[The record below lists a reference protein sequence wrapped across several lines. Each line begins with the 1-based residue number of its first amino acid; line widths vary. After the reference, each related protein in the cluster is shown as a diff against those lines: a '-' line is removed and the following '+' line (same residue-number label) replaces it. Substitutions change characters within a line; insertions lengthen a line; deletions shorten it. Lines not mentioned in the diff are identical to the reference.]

1 MRLQT
6 QLTLAFTTLL
16 VITMTIVSITIHS
29 LLLNVLIQNEKD
41 QLQEKGEMLSQFLYS
56 EVVPSNFSHWL
67 NNEELYLFV
76 YNRSIDRVM
85 LYSRS
90 LDLELIHDWVERYDL
105 TQKQQPL
112 WFDGENQYVVSIIS
126 IYPELLDEELVLITP
141 LDHIQEIQQI
151 FFNRLMIVFLIGI
164 LVIIILTHYLTHRLV
179 TPLTQLKYQLK
190 KIEKRQ
196 FDDVKRVK
204 ASGEIKEVEKSVVDM
219 ANELERYM
227 KSQQQFFQ
235 NASHELKT
243 PLMTIQGYAEGIK
256 DGVFQGEDSDRGLEV
271 IVAEIGRL
279 KKIINE
285 MILLAKLDSN
295 EDVYHEEDIYVS
307 QLVQSTVDRTIPMA
321 TEQQIA
327 LNHQIYN
334 DAVIHVDQEKMLQ
347 AMLNIVTNAI
357 RHAKTKVYIEV
368 LEKDG
373 RLQIIVDDDGNGV
386 DDALI
391 PQLFERFIKG
401 KDGETGLGLAI
412 SRAIVE
418 RSHGTIRAEHSPLG
432 GARFVITF

>member
-41 QLQEKGEMLSQFLYS
+41 QLQEKGKILSQFLFS
-56 EVVPSNFSHWL
+56 EVVPNNFSHWL
-67 NNEELYLFV
+67 SEEELYLFV
-76 YNRSIDRVM
+76 YNRSVDRVA
-85 LYSRS
+85 LHSRS
-90 LDLELIHDWVERYDL
+90 LDLELIYDWVERYDL
-105 TQKQQPL
+105 TEQEQPL
-112 WFDGENQYVVSIIS
+112 WFDGDKQYVVSIIS
-126 IYPELLDEELVLITP
+126 IYPELLDQELVLITP
-141 LDHIQEIQQI
+141 LDDIQEIQQI
-151 FFNRLMIVFLIGI
+151 FFNRLMIIFLIGI
-164 LVIIILTHYLTHRLV
+164 LVIIILTHYLTHHLV

-196 FDDVKRVK
+196 FNDVKRVK

-219 ANELERYM
+219 ATELQRYM

-256 DGVFQGEDSDRGLEV
+256 DGIFQDEESDRGLEV

-295 EDVYHEEDIYVS
+295 ENVYHEENIYMS
-307 QLVQSTVDRTIPMA
+307 QLVQSAVDRTIPIA

-327 LNHQIYN
+327 LNHRILN

-347 AMLNIVTNAI
+347 AVLNILINAI
-357 RHAKTKVYIEV
+357 RHAKSQVYIEV
-368 LEKDG
+368 SKQNDHL
-373 RLQIIVDDDGNGV
+373 LLIIDDDGEGI
-386 DDALI
+386 DSALM
-391 PQLFERFIKG
+391 PQLFERFIRG

-418 RSHGTIRAEHSPLG
+418 RSHGTIRAEHSPMG
-432 GARFVITF
+432 GARFVITL